1 MGMLKNLREI
11 LGGLKRKKLREP
23 TLNFCPRCR
32 SSKIKVSSSFDAYPR
47 MYGLTPRQYVCED
60 CGYRGPIVLELE
72 EEEKS

>member
-1 MGMLKNLREI
+1 MGVLKNLREV
-11 LGGLKRKKLREP
+11 LGGLKRKKLGEP
-23 TLNFCPRCR
+23 TPKFCPRCC
-32 SSKIKVSSSFDAYPR
+32 SSKIKVSSSFDVYPR

>member
-1 MGMLKNLREI
+1 MGILKNLREV
-11 LGGLKRKKLREP
+11 LGGLKRKKPWEP
-23 TLNFCPRCR
+23 TPKFCPRCG
-32 SSKIKVSSSFDAYPR
+32 SPKIKVSSSFDVYPR